1 MAIALVAVQ
10 SVENASENKKGTATK
25 MSEIWTGD
33 SFELLPEVADGSVDM
48 VLTDPPYGIA
58 NEVIITRSRNTQK
71 FGKAKAITHNFG
83 EWDKFS
89 GFNDFMNFTKR
100 WVDLVVPKLRGGGM
114 LVSFFDRDR
123 INFLSH
129 YLQSQYG
136 FKCKGYF
143 AFIKQNPVP
152 QARKVKFMNGWEVAG
167 MWQKPNGKLTFNYE
181 NGQQPDYIFLPIC
194 SGNERTEHPT
204 QKPLKA
210 IYPFIRY
217 FSNKNDLI
225 LDPFAGSGTTLV
237 AARNLGRRFIGIEK
251 EKKYVEII
259 HRRLEK
265 FNLRRAE
272 TDEQQLGFD
281 L

>member
-1 MAIALVAVQ
+1 
-10 SVENASENKKGTATK
+10 
-25 MSEIWTGD
+25 MSEVWAGN
-33 SFELLPEVADGSVDM
+33 SFELLPKITDGSVDM

-58 NEVIITRSRNTQK
+58 NDVKITRSGNGKK

-89 GFNDFMNFTKR
+89 GLDDFMNFTKR

-114 LVSFFDRDR
+114 LVSYFDRDR

-167 MWQKPNGKLTFNYE
+167 MWQKPDGKLTFNYE

-225 LDPFAGSGTTLV
+225 LDPFAGSGTTLI
-237 AARNLGRRFIGIEK
+237 AARNLGRRFIGIEQ

-265 FNLRRAE
+265 FNLKRAE
-272 TDEQQLGFD
+272 TDERQLGLD